1 MNKRIVWHIEKR
13 KVADLKPYKKNPR
26 IINEVGLHSLKKSF
40 DEIGFAQPININL
53 DNTILSGHARV
64 QQLLKEGV
72 VEVDCYV
79 PDRQLTPKQE
89 EAVII
94 RMNKNV
100 AGTWNFEMLKTDFD
114 FNDLEEYGFTEDDFK
129 DELDE
134 KIKDEKEVNVTFEFK
149 LEVDCLNEE
158 TQNQLQK
165 ELNDRGFNVRLLL

>member
-1 MNKRIVWHIEKR
+1 MEKRIKWHVEKR
-13 KVADLKPYKKNPR
+13 KVKDLKPYEKNPR
-26 IINEVGLHSLKKSF
+26 IISELGLSHLKRSF

-72 VEVDCYV
+72 EEVDCYV

-100 AGTWNFEMLKTDFD
+100 AGEWDFKMLRDEFNW
-114 FNDLEEYGFTEDDFK
+114 NDLEDYGFIENEL
-129 DELDE
+129 ELDIDKDDKE
-134 KIKDEKEVNVTFEFK
+134 DSEVKINFDFK
-149 LEVDCLNEE
+149 LEVDCTSEE
-158 TQNQLQK
+158 KQQMLQE
-165 ELNDRGFNVRLLL
+165 ELNDRGFKVRVLI